1 MWVKICGINRL
12 QDAVAAYRFGADA
25 IGFIFADSPRRVTPD
40 EAREISRRAPWGP
53 SRVGVFVDS
62 TLDEVRRTVEY
73 CGLDLVQLHG
83 HEDEEYCESVSRS
96 IDTVKHRE
104 RRSAAPARRATETYF
119 SSTSRERNAAGV
131 DAAAFEC
138 QRIYGAGHLVGEN
151 VIKALRLNGD
161 ADLVH
166 AGMYRGRTL
175 LLDGYLSGGNGHEGE
190 PYEQLVRLLE
200 PGRTLIIAGG
210 LDPGNV
216 GEAIS
221 ALRPYG
227 VDVASGVE
235 SSPGVK
241 DHALMYSFIERA
253 RKAEYEV
260 NES

>member
-1 MWVKICGINRL
+1 MWIKICGITRL
-12 QDAVAAYRFGADA
+12 EDAVAAYRFGADA

-40 EAREISRRAPWGP
+40 RAREISRSMPREP

-62 TLDEVRRTVEY
+62 TLDEVERTTEY

-83 HEDEEYCESVSRS
+83 HEDEEYCAS
-96 IDTVKHRE
+96 
-104 RRSAAPARRATETYF
+104 
-119 SSTSRERNAAGV
+119 
-131 DAAAFEC
+131 
-138 QRIYGAGHLVGEN
+138 LGEH
-151 VIKALRLNGD
+151 VIKAIRLNGN
-161 ADLVH
+161 ANLLQEG
-166 AGMYRGRTL
+166 AYSGMTL
-175 LLDGYLSGGNGHEGE
+175 LLDGYSSGGNGHEGE
-190 PYEQLVRLLE
+190 PYERLVRLLA

-216 GEAIS
+216 AEAVS
-221 ALRPYG
+221 TLRPWG